1 MAGIGFE
8 LRRYLGEGSYLGL
21 VKAYGYAGLISAG
34 PWVLSILGVLGIGLL
49 GLLLRLQTQ
58 VLVAFLVSV
67 TYLMAASLI
76 LSGALQLLLTRY
88 VADRLY
94 ERWPGRVLPNLMG
107 GLLLTALA
115 CLGVGA
121 LLWPAF
127 AGTSLGY
134 RLLMLAAFTLLSMIW
149 LLVIMVSGLRAHRR
163 ILLAFFV
170 GYGLTVAGA
179 VALRHLGLEGLLLGF
194 LLGQGVLFF
203 LLLGLVVWDYPGDG
217 LLQLDFLRPG
227 RSHPSLALVGL
238 AYNAAIWADKL
249 LFWFHP
255 HTTQAVHGPLRASAV
270 YDPPVFLAYLAI
282 VPGMAVFLLRMEA
295 DFVERYEAFYGAI
308 RGGDTL
314 DHIREGKALMMDTLR
329 QGLLEILKV
338 QGFVCLLLVAGAA
351 TVLGWFGIPA
361 AFARL
366 FAVDAVGVGAQVLL
380 LALLNVLFYL
390 DERRLALGVTLL
402 FLAANAGLS
411 WLSLALGPA
420 FYGYGFAL
428 AVVLAA
434 VVAMHLVNR
443 VLARLEY
450 DTFMLRG

>member
-8 LRRYLGEGSYLGL
+8 LRKYLGEGSYLGL
-21 VKAYGYAGLISAG
+21 VKAYGYAGLINAG

-94 ERWPGRVLPNLMG
+94 ERRPERVLPSLMG

-127 AGTSLGY
+127 DGTSLGY
-134 RLLMLAAFTLLSMIW
+134 RLLILAAFTLLSMIW

-163 ILLAFFV
+163 ILLAFLV
-170 GYGLTVAGA
+170 GYGLTVAAA
-179 VALRHLGLEGLLLGF
+179 VGLRHLGLEGLLLGF
-194 LLGQGVLFF
+194 LLGQAVLFF
-203 LLLGLVVWDYPGDG
+203 VLLGLVVWDYPGDA
-217 LLQLDFLRPG
+217 LLDLDFLR
-227 RSHPSLALVGL
+227 RQRAYPSLALTGL
-238 AYNAAIWADKL
+238 AYNAAIWADKV

-255 HTTQAVHGPLRASAV
+255 HTTQAVIGPLRASAV
-270 YDPPVFLAYLAI
+270 YDPPVFLTYLAI

-308 RGGDTL
+308 REGDTL
-314 DHIREGKALMMDTLR
+314 DHILEGKALMMDTLR

-338 QGFVCLLLVAGAA
+338 QGFVCLVLVAGAA
-351 TVLGWFGIPA
+351 TVLDWFGIPA
-361 AFARL
+361 GFARL
-366 FAVDAVGVGAQVLL
+366 FAVDVVGVGAQVLL

-402 FLAANAGLS
+402 FLAANVALT
-411 WLSLALGPA
+411 WLSLQLGPA

-428 AVVLAA
+428 AVTLAA
-434 VVAMHLVNR
+434 VVAMHLVAR
-443 VLARLEY
+443 VFARLEY
-450 DTFMLRG
+450 DTFMLRT